1 MDGEA
6 LRELLERE
14 PQAEL
19 DLAGSAEW
27 VDTCSNSHTIHVMA
41 LWSGPINLANGSRQQ
56 PV

>member
-19 DLAGSAEW
+19 DLARSAER
-27 VDTCSNSHTIHVMA
+27 VDARSNAYTVHIMT
-41 LWSGPINLANGSRQQ
+41 LWSGPIYLACSSRQQ